1 MEGGAVMLS
10 PKKVALRYAQLEK
23 SVFPCYEIVDG
34 HCACGKK
41 DCGSPGKHPR
51 TLHGV
56 KDASKDPQQIEAW
69 WDQWPDANIA
79 IATGKESGVIVLDVD
94 KHGGFESLKQLEDE
108 HTPLPETPWAMTG
121 GGGEHRYFAYTPGI
135 KNAVGILPGLDL
147 RSDGGYVICPY
158 SNHISGQAYE
168 WEANSTL
175 TALPLAPLP
184 EYIVKLIKEERKTQK
199 PEVEA
204 AAVLDG
210 VQEGKRD
217 DTLFRYACS
226 LRARGM
232 NPKEARLLVL
242 AAAQACTPPFPDKDA
257 QAKVT
262 QAWRYSPS
270 VATMLLEIVSH
281 PPAVQG
287 TSSTYTLTWGEDAII
302 ARISRLKEHSNGDIS
317 GFLAFTTT
325 LPGMPPKIHQ
335 AKFNFASTQSRV
347 SLAKVLHQRAPA
359 LDQNRW
365 LGIVETLC
373 DTLIE
378 RLQEGEPPVVLG
390 VEDVDPK
397 PIPYILSPIVPAYE
411 PTVIFGMPNALKSY
425 LLQYLVCLITIGESD
440 ADLKLISEREPIAC
454 LYLDWED
461 SEDRLR
467 QRFSLLQRGQGLPK
481 KEIYYQRCSR
491 PLADDVDR
499 LQGLITRYDIG
510 FVAVDSLGP
519 ACGGDLNAAQPA
531 IAFFNALRSLRVSS
545 VITAHRAKN
554 GEGRSSPYGSIFFSA
569 LGRSVWE
576 MISHQEEGSS
586 EAEVGLF
593 HRCSNL
599 SRLEP
604 PKGLRFIF
612 DDNNGTTTI
621 RPQEVGSIPGVRESV
636 TLSGQI
642 YRLLTEVGV
651 MTVREIADDL
661 DKSTESVRT
670 TIKRMRDLKRVTQLA
685 DKKWGVLVGEES
697 PFKF

>member
-1 MEGGAVMLS
+1 MTLPS
-10 PKKVALRYAQLEK
+10 PIKVALRYLELGLA
-23 SVFPCYEIVDG
+23 VFPCYEIING
-34 HCACGKK
+34 KCACGES
-41 DCGSPGKHPR
+41 DCQSPGKHPR
-51 TLHGV
+51 TPHGL
-56 KDASKDPQQIEAW
+56 KDASKDPEQIKKW
-69 WDQWPDANIA
+69 WTKWPGSNIA
-79 IATGKESGVIVLDVD
+79 VATGKISGLTILDVD
-94 KHGGFESLKQLEDE
+94 KKSGGFESLDQLKVQFG
-108 HTPLPETPWAMTG
+108 PLPETPYSFTG
-121 GGGEHRYFAYTPGI
+121 GGGRHIFFAYEPI
-135 KNAVGILPGLDL
+135 KNAVGIMPGLDL

-158 SNHISGQAYE
+158 SNHLSGGTYE
-168 WEANSTL
+168 WEAESTL
-175 TALPLAPLP
+175 TSLPLAPLP
-184 EYIVKLIKEERKTQK
+184 KYLLSIVKEKKSK
-199 PEVEA
+199 PAIEA

-232 NPKEARLLVL
+232 DRKEAGFLVL
-242 AAAQACTPPFPDKDA
+242 AAAQACAPPFPGKDA
-257 QAKVT
+257 KEKVN

-270 VATMLLEIVSH
+270 IATMLIQIVSH
-281 PPAVQG
+281 PPVVQG
-287 TSSTYTLTWGEDAII
+287 SSSTYTLTWGEGAIT
-302 ARISRLKEHSNGDIS
+302 ARVSRLKEHSNGDITS
-317 GFLAFTTT
+317 FLAFTTT

-335 AKFNFASTQSRV
+335 AKFNFASTQARV
-347 SLAKVLHQRAPA
+347 SLAKVLQQRAPA
-359 LDQNRW
+359 LDQSRW
-365 LGIVETLC
+365 LGIVEALC

-397 PIPYILSPIVPAYE
+397 PIPYILSPVVPAYE
-411 PTVIFGMPNALKSY
+411 PTVIFGMPNSLKSY
-425 LLQYLVCLITIGESD
+425 FVQYLVCLITVGESD
-440 ADLKLISEREPIAC
+440 ADLKLISGREPIAC

-499 LQGLITRYDIG
+499 LQGLITKYGIG

-531 IAFFNALRSLRVSS
+531 IAFFNALRSLRISS
-545 VITAHRAKN
+545 VITAHRSKN
-554 GEGRSSPYGSIFFSA
+554 GEGKATPYGSIFFSA

-576 MISHQEEGSS
+576 MIAHQEEGSA

-604 PKGLRFIF
+604 PKGFRFIF

-621 RPQEVGSIPGVRESV
+621 KLQEVGNIPGVRESV

-642 YRLLTEVGV
+642 YRLLTEVGA

-661 DKSTESVRT
+661 GKSTESVRT
-670 TIKRMRDLKRVTQLA
+670 TIKRMRDSRRVTQLA
-685 DKKWGVLVGEES
+685 DKKWGVLVGEEA